1 MVVAVSPPHG
11 EFPWL
16 SDGNDGSRSGD
27 GSRRSLFYRG
37 TRTEELE
44 MSNNTER
51 GAQGVGRGVVGCR
64 TASARRSPDGSCRIT
79 RRRLAALGWRVPT
92 RYGLLFGKAPLPGAG
107 YRCSASRPPLT
118 CSHKTHRPCRSS
130 FRANLSIGWIF
141 LYAIKR
147 AIVNRKGPVCVFRPT
162 RHHAPLKAASNRRHN
177 SSGSSSPTEI
187 RIRYRE
193 TPQDSAQSSSP

>member
-1 MVVAVSPPHG
+1 
-11 EFPWL
+11 
-16 SDGNDGSRSGD
+16 
-27 GSRRSLFYRG
+27 LFYRG
-37 TRTEELE
+37 TRTEEVE

-51 GAQGVGRGVVGCR
+51 GTQGVRRGVAGCL
-64 TASARRSPDGSCRIT
+64 TASARRSPDGSCRIP
-79 RRRLAALGWRVPT
+79 RRRLAALGWCVPT
-92 RYGLLFGKAPLPGAG
+92 RYSVLFGKAPLPGAS

-130 FRANLSIGWIF
+130 FRANISIGWIL
-141 LYAIKR
+141 LYGIKR
-147 AIVNRKGPVCVFRPT
+147 ANVNRKGPLCVFRPPLPA
-162 RHHAPLKAASNRRHN
+162 RHHAALKAASNRRHN